1 MSSDTKWIIGTGIS
15 LAGVL
20 LLAMLAQF
28 SSMNSRIDD
37 LGSRL
42 DDLEGRFES
51 RLDDLEGRFGS
62 RLDDLEG
69 RFESRLDD
77 LQSVVR
83 RMDERLRLVETGLAE
98 VRALIVGDGGTPAV
112 GCEP

>member
-28 SSMNSRIDD
+28 SSLNNRIDDLASRIDD
-37 LGSRL
+37 L
-42 DDLEGRFES
+42 EERFES
-51 RLDDLEGRFGS
+51 RI
-62 RLDDLEG
+62 
-69 RFESRLDD
+69 DD

-83 RMDERLRLVETGLAE
+83 RMEERLRLVEIGLAE
-98 VRALIVGDGGTPAV
+98 VKALIAGDGGNPA
-112 GCEP
+112 GAAEQ

>member
-28 SSMNSRIDD
+28 SSLNNRIDDLASRIDDLEERFASRIDD
-37 LGSRL
+37 LGSRI

-51 RLDDLEGRFGS
+51 RI
-62 RLDDLEG
+62 
-69 RFESRLDD
+69 DD

-83 RMDERLRLVETGLAE
+83 RMEERLRLVEIGLAE
-98 VRALIVGDGGTPAV
+98 VKALIAGDGGNPA
-112 GCEP
+112 GAAEQ

>member
-28 SSMNSRIDD
+28 SSLNNRIDDLASRIDDLEERFESRIDD
-37 LGSRL
+37 LGSRI
-42 DDLEGRFES
+42 
-51 RLDDLEGRFGS
+51 
-62 RLDDLEG
+62 
-69 RFESRLDD
+69 DD

-83 RMDERLRLVETGLAE
+83 RMEERLRLVEIGLAE
-98 VRALIVGDGGTPAV
+98 VKALIAGDGGNPA
-112 GCEP
+112 GAADP

>member
-28 SSMNSRIDD
+28 SSLNGRIDDLGRRIDDLEARFESRIDD
-37 LGSRL
+37 L
-42 DDLEGRFES
+42 EARFES
-51 RLDDLEGRFGS
+51 RIDDLEA
-62 RLDDLEG
+62 
-69 RFESRLDD
+69 RFESRIDD

-83 RMDERLRLVETGLAE
+83 RMDERLRLVEIGLAE
-98 VRALIVGDGGTPAV
+98 VKALIVGDGENPAD
-112 GCEP
+112 GAEP